1 MFHFLLLNYL
11 SFSYKTM
18 KLFYDYWL
26 LYSFQ
31 FPDYAF
37 LRSLPHVEA
46 MLTCVKAFEIGDYEL
61 LSQIDD
67 VLVSKIH
74 VLISGFLDDFLI
86 RT

>member
-1 MFHFLLLNYL
+1 
-11 SFSYKTM
+11 
-18 KLFYDYWL
+18 
-26 LYSFQ
+26 
-31 FPDYAF
+31 
-37 LRSLPHVEA
+37 